1 MRLALA
7 AILSLLIAPNAAIP
21 ETASKLQ
28 VGATAPEF
36 TVADSNGQKVTLS
49 SFKGKTVVL
58 EWSNPDCPYVQ
69 KHYITSNMQTL
80 QREAKQSGI
89 VWLTLLST
97 APGKMGYMQD
107 IEVGA
112 WLEKQKAEPVAYLLD
127 TDARAANAYDVKLA
141 LTMFVIDPHGK
152 LVYQGAI
159 DDKPSTN
166 QADVPTAKNY
176 LVAALDAAMAG
187 KAVETAS
194 TQSYGCS
201 VKY

>member
-141 LTMFVIDPHGK
+141 LTMFVIDPQGK

-159 DDKPSTN
+159 DDKPTAKP
-166 QADVPTAKNY
+166 ADVKGARNY
-176 LVAALDAAMAG
+176 VREAMAAAISG
-187 KAVETAS
+187 KPMLPAT
-194 TQSYGCS
+194 TRPYGCFAR
-201 VKY
+201 